1 MKIAKE
7 LAKYCK
13 DSGYVT
19 QDQLPWLQYI
29 LEKRLSTI
37 LIFFPVFTLGAC
49 LTSPVSSCLFL
60 VSFLFLRER
69 TNGFHADT
77 FLGCFFGS
85 LLSVLVFLGLLIRVL
100 TPLISL
106 LILIIASILIITMS
120 PYMNPQMHLTPKEA
134 SACAVSARKRLIL
147 LDVLVIITY
156 VFGYAEMA
164 YSILLG
170 ISMTATTLIG
180 AKILTKEDNYER
192 TAEHC

>member
-7 LAKYCK
+7 LAEYCK

-19 QDQLPWLQYI
+19 QEQLPWLQYI
-29 LEKRLSTI
+29 LEKRLSTL
-37 LIFFPVFTLGAC
+37 LIFFPVFLLGAW

-60 VSFLFLRER
+60 ASFLFLRKR

-77 FLGCFFGS
+77 FEGCFVGS

-106 LILIIASILIITMS
+106 LILIIASISIITLS
-120 PYMNPQMHLTPKEA
+120 PYIHPQMHLTLKEA
-134 SACAVSARKRLIL
+134 SACAAAAKKRLLL
-147 LDVLVIITY
+147 LDVLLIITY
-156 VFGYAEMA
+156 VFGHTEAA

-170 ISMTATTLIG
+170 ISMAATTLVG
-180 AKILTKEDNYER
+180 AKILSKEDNYER
-192 TAEHC
+192 TDEHC

>member
-19 QDQLPWLQYI
+19 QEQLPWLQYI
-29 LEKRLSTI
+29 LEKRLSTL
-37 LIFFPVFTLGAC
+37 LIFIPVFAVGAC

-60 VSFLFLRER
+60 VSFLYLRER

-77 FLGCFFGS
+77 FLGCFLGS
-85 LLSVLVFLGLLIRVL
+85 LLSVLVFLGLLFRVL

-106 LILIIASILIITMS
+106 LILIIASISIITLS
-120 PYMNPQMHLTPKEA
+120 PYMHPRMHLTPKEA
-134 SACAVSARKRLIL
+134 SACAASARKRVIL

-156 VFGYAEMA
+156 VFGYAEVA

-170 ISMTATTLIG
+170 ISMAATTLVG
-180 AKILTKEDNYER
+180 AKILTKEDDYER
-192 TAEHC
+192 AEEHC